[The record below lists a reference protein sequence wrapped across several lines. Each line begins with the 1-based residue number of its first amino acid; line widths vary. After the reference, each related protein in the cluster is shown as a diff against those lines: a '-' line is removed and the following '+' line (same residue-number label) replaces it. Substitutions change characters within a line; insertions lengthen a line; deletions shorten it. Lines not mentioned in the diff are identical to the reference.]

1 MQLLRLARCL
11 AWLSLLVL
19 FVQSI
24 EIIVDI
30 ILAIVRMGAHL
41 LAKGLD
47 MLWIEFLTAI
57 TFFLKFIFP
66 VLRYKL
72 RIFHI

>member
-1 MQLLRLARCL
+1 MQLLRLARRL

-30 ILAIVRMGAHL
+30 ILAIVLMGAHL

-57 TFFLKFIFP
+57 TFFPEFIFP
-66 VLRYKL
+66 VFWYK
-72 RIFHI
+72 IWIIYI